1 MNLEQIRKQ
10 FTDKMN
16 SYENKW
22 DKDSRFFHLIE
33 EVGELSEI
41 FLQYKGIKKP
51 CKNLH
56 DIKIALADVLD
67 DILALTI
74 LYKIN
79 FQDLFEEVLK
89 HDRENK

>member
-51 CKNLH
+51 YKNLH

-79 FQDLFEEVLK
+79 FQDLFEEALK